1 MLDDKNSNSSPHL
14 RVAVYGSLKRG
25 FYNHHYLH
33 TAVFEGKNQTAPDYT
48 MIDLGDYPGVV
59 SGGQTS
65 IQVEIY
71 RVSPRVLSQL
81 DRLEGVP
88 QVYRRTSITLP
99 DLRSAFFYCLT
110 PGYLRRL
117 GSVRRRVI
125 PSGIWR

>member
-1 MLDDKNSNSSPHL
+1 MQENRNSDTSPQA

-25 FYNHHYLH
+25 FYNHHYLR
-33 TAVFEGKNQTAPDYT
+33 TAIYEGESQTRPDYT
-48 MIDLGDYPGVV
+48 MIDLGNYPGVV
-59 SGGQTS
+59 CGGRTA

-71 RVSPRVLSQL
+71 RVSPWVLGQL

-88 QVYRRTSITLP
+88 RVYRRTSITLP
-99 DLRSAFFYCLT
+99 MGPVFFYCLT

-117 GSVRRRVI
+117 GFGRRRVI